1 MPIRYGISFPA
12 WFSPNFPPTPPEKP
26 KIPQQIYKEAIYI
39 LVEEMYIDSSTIN
52 NLIESIRHYN
62 SEDFSVRNEKEG
74 FISIYRRDWN
84 EIIIPDKEFAK
95 SQKEYERK
103 IKDYERLVV
112 EYEQRMKK
120 YSSMLLQHEGAK
132 YRSMLNKAEDEM
144 DDAKVAV
151 FNNESIIKDLEK
163 VIAECKDKL
172 SKIINEQQ
180 DTFE

>member
-1 MPIRYGISFPA
+1 M
-12 WFSPNFPPTPPEKP
+12 
-26 KIPQQIYKEAIYI
+26 
-39 LVEEMYIDSSTIN
+39 
-52 NLIESIRHYN
+52 
-62 SEDFSVRNEKEG
+62 
-74 FISIYRRDWN
+74 
-84 EIIIPDKEFAK
+84 
-95 SQKEYERK
+95 
-103 IKDYERLVV
+103 KDYERLVV